1 MSVETDE
8 TPEIE
13 NETLELTEE
22 VEQQAPEATEE
33 ETDDQGEE
41 EELLVFGDEPEEI
54 AETDNATIRH
64 LRQKLRDA
72 QKKLAETNRAP
83 QQDEPIEVGEKPT
96 LAACDYDEERY
107 DTERDAWEERR
118 TKAEA
123 QKAKA
128 SKATDAE
135 REAWEAELN
144 SVNEE
149 KAALNRED
157 SEDAFATVRE
167 ALTPAQQAIIV
178 QTADKGNRAKLIYA
192 LAKNPA
198 QLTELAGIN
207 IHDALSVAKFAKAV
221 TQLEGKL
228 KVVKRR
234 SPPNPDTP
242 SKGSAAVSGPPRD
255 VEKRLAILRD
265 KAQASGDYTEYLAAK
280 RKLGR

>member
-1 MSVETDE
+1 MTK
-8 TPEIE
+8 
-13 NETLELTEE
+13 
-22 VEQQAPEATEE
+22 
-33 ETDDQGEE
+33 
-41 EELLVFGDEPEEI
+41 
-54 AETDNATIRH
+54 R
-64 LRQKLRDA
+64 
-72 QKKLAETNRAP
+72 
-83 QQDEPIEVGEKPT
+83 
-96 LAACDYDEERY
+96 RY

-118 TKAEA
+118 AKAEA

-128 SKATDAE
+128 SQATDAE

-242 SKGSAAVSGPPRD
+242 SKGSAPVAPAPNAIS
-255 VEKRLAILRD
+255 KRLEKLEEEADRTKD
-265 KAQASGDYTEYLAAK
+265 RTEVIRFK
-280 RKLGR
+280 RKHGLIGK